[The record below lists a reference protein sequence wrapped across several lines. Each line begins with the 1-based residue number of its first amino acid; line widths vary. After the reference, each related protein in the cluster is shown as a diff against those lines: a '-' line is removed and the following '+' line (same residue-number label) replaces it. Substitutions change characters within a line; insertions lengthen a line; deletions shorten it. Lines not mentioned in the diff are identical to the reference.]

1 MDNKWKYAMIP
12 ALLIHCSAGVIYC
25 WSLLE
30 KYISIIF
37 NNPYSSWAFSL
48 AIFFLGLS
56 AATLGPLVDR
66 NSKAT
71 GLSAAGLF
79 GLGFILSG
87 IALWINN
94 IWILLIGFGVLGGIG
109 IGLSYICPIKI
120 IMSWFNDTN
129 NKGLAIGLVIT
140 SFGLGKLIYSPFII
154 LGATVIGIPWTM
166 IFIGILGMIIIGGS
180 FLWMKSKPGH
190 VNINKGKPMKT
201 VKEWF
206 KGIRDNFLLPGF
218 ITLWT
223 IVFLNTAVG
232 LAIISYER
240 FFYIASGIGILLG
253 AILSG
258 ISNTAGRLCVG
269 WWSDTFFVREK
280 LLGLILSASG
290 ISCFLSFLFPNLIPV
305 TVIICNFGFGAMFS
319 IIPNILADR
328 YGMEKIVETHGLILT
343 SWAIAGLVGNQLANI
358 IIGLHSSANQTLM
371 LINSAIYL
379 IALSLSTKFWEE
391 K

>member
-1 MDNKWKYAMIP
+1 
-12 ALLIHCSAGVIYC
+12 
-25 WSLLE
+25 
-30 KYISIIF
+30 
-37 NNPYSSWAFSL
+37 
-48 AIFFLGLS
+48 
-56 AATLGPLVDR
+56 
-66 NSKAT
+66 
-71 GLSAAGLF
+71 
-79 GLGFILSG
+79 
-87 IALWINN
+87 
-94 IWILLIGFGVLGGIG
+94 
-109 IGLSYICPIKI
+109 
-120 IMSWFNDTN
+120 
-129 NKGLAIGLVIT
+129 
-140 SFGLGKLIYSPFII
+140 
-154 LGATVIGIPWTM
+154 
-166 IFIGILGMIIIGGS
+166 
-180 FLWMKSKPGH
+180 
-190 VNINKGKPMKT
+190 MKT